1 MSSLIARASGECA
14 QYSSSIQAWEDIQSK
29 FQDTYQTKGGPENN
43 QQIIRSQRDVS
54 IGSNR
59 AVNQAV
65 DRAFN
70 TSI

>member
-29 FQDTYQTKGGPENN
+29 SQDTYQTLGGPEN
-43 QQIIRSQRDVS
+43 QQNIRSQRDVS

-65 DRAFN
+65 DQAFN